1 MQCFG
6 TRTRWIAG
14 LLMAAGMAAQASDG
28 LQVSDGTALWPSWQ
42 ARLTLTMADPAYGG
56 ARTLRQASLLGDL
69 YLLTHRPEP
78 DARWRGGFRATS
90 GVVAG
95 SLGLATP
102 VSLAP
107 LSTQLQSLAEPVG
120 GEAAV
125 WPYLGLGYSG
135 LSVRNGLSVSADLG
149 LVARQP
155 GAASGLG
162 RALLGQQGL
171 DSALRQLDLSP
182 MVRLGLNYSF

>member
-1 MQCFG
+1 MQCLG
-6 TRTRWIAG
+6 SRHGWIAS
-14 LLMAAGMAAQASDG
+14 LLAVLGVTAQAGDG

-69 YLLTHRPEP
+69 YLLTHRQDP

-95 SLGLATP
+95 SLGLAAP

-107 LSTQLQSLAEPVG
+107 LSTQLQSLSEPIG
-120 GEAAV
+120 GETAV

-135 LSVRNGLSVSADLG
+135 LSARHGLSVSADLG

>member
-1 MQCFG
+1 MQCLG
-6 TRTRWIAG
+6 SRKGWIAG
-14 LLMAAGMAAQASDG
+14 LLAMLGMTAQAGDG

-42 ARLTLTMADPAYGG
+42 ARLTLTMSHPVYGG
-56 ARTLRQASLLGDL
+56 TRTLRQASLLGDL
-69 YLLTHRPEP
+69 YLLTHRHEAE
-78 DARWRGGFRATS
+78 ARWRGGLRATS

-107 LSTQLQSLAEPVG
+107 LSTQLQSLSEPVG
-120 GEAAV
+120 GEPAV

-135 LSVRNGLSVSADLG
+135 LSVRSGLSVSADLG

-155 GAASGLG
+155 GAATGLG

>member
-1 MQCFG
+1 MQSLV
-6 TRTRWIAG
+6 TRPGWWAG
-14 LLMAAGMAAQASDG
+14 LLTATALAAQAGEG
-28 LQVSDGTALWPSWQ
+28 LQADDGTALWPSWQ

-56 ARTLRQASLLGDL
+56 TRTLRQASLLGDL
-69 YLLTHRPEP
+69 YLLTHRAAAPTG
-78 DARWRGGFRATS
+78 WRGGLRATS

-95 SLGLATP
+95 GLGLAAP

-107 LSTQLQSLAEPVG
+107 LATQLQSLNEPIG
-120 GEAAV
+120 GEPPV
-125 WPYLGLGYSG
+125 WPYVGLGYSG
-135 LSVRNGLSVSADLG
+135 LSLRSGLSVSADLG